1 MTTDQAFVDVLT
13 DLLKR
18 AETAHLAY
26 EEEHGKTDWPQFY
39 AKHLTRALGEDN
51 YREEDVLT
59 ALLSAASA
67 HGIHEAQNGG
77 VRDEEW
83 AAWYAE
89 HMAYRLSRQFY
100 LDQALDEEY

>member
-1 MTTDQAFVDVLT
+1 MTDGAFVEVLT

-18 AETAHLAY
+18 ADEAHLASQD
-26 EEEHGKTDWPQFY
+26 EHGPTDWPQFY
-39 AKHLTRALGEDN
+39 ATHLTRALGDS

-77 VRDEEW
+77 ARDENW

-89 HMAYRLSRQFY
+89 HMAPALSRTFY

>member
-1 MTTDQAFVDVLT
+1 MTDQAFVDVLT

-18 AETAHLAY
+18 AEVAHLAY
-26 EEEHGKTDWPQFY
+26 QEEHGPTEWPQFY
-39 AKHLTRALGEDN
+39 ATHMTRALGDS
-51 YREEDVLT
+51 YREEDVLD

-83 AAWYAE
+83 PAWYAE

-100 LDQALDEEY
+100 LDQAFDEEF